1 MLNRIIKNV
10 YLGGDYM
17 DDEKIEKIRD
27 YEEEIKF
34 KDLLIGILNDKVEM
48 EKSKYKSMEEQI
60 VELNRL
66 LEEKRDYEI
75 KRDLRYWKGIEKAY
89 SDKLDEYLDRILRLE
104 KQNFLLACENEELKE
119 KLGII

>member
-1 MLNRIIKNV
+1 MFIWGN
-10 YLGGDYM
+10 YM

-34 KDLLIGILNDKVEM
+34 KDLLIEILNDKVEM
-48 EKSKYKSMEEQI
+48 ERSKYKSMEEQI

-75 KRDLRYWKGIEKAY
+75 KRDLRYWEGIEKAY
-89 SDKLDEYLDRILRLE
+89 SDKLDEYLDKIVRLE

>member
-1 MLNRIIKNV
+1 MFIWGN
-10 YLGGDYM
+10 YM

-34 KDLLIGILNDKVEM
+34 KDLLIEILNDKVEM
-48 EKSKYKSMEEQI
+48 ERSKYKSMEEQI

-75 KRDLRYWKGIEKAY
+75 KRDLRY
-89 SDKLDEYLDRILRLE
+89 
-104 KQNFLLACENEELKE
+104 
-119 KLGII
+119 

>member
-1 MLNRIIKNV
+1 MLNIIITNV
-10 YLGGDYM
+10 YLGNYM

-34 KDLLIGILNDKVEM
+34 KDLLIVILNDKVEM
-48 EKSKYKSMEEQI
+48 ERSKYKSMEEQI

-89 SDKLDEYLDRILRLE
+89 SDKLDEYLDKILRLE

>member
-1 MLNRIIKNV
+1 MFIWGN
-10 YLGGDYM
+10 YM

-34 KDLLIGILNDKVEM
+34 KDLLIEILNDKVEM
-48 EKSKYKSMEEQI
+48 ERSKYKSMEEQI

-75 KRDLRYWKGIEKAY
+75 KRDLRYWKKKEKAY
-89 SDKLDEYLDRILRLE
+89 SDKLDEYLDKILRLE

>member
-1 MLNRIIKNV
+1 MGMWGN
-10 YLGGDYM
+10 YM

-34 KDLLIGILNDKVEM
+34 KDLLIEILNDKVEM
-48 EKSKYKSMEEQI
+48 ERSKYKSMEEQI

-89 SDKLDEYLDRILRLE
+89 SDKLDEYLDKILRLE